1 MRNVTPS
8 ELASALTAALEA
20 SQNTSG
26 EAATPP
32 DTKAEETK
40 AEETKAA
47 QPEPETKAEE
57 TKAAQPEPET
67 KAEETKAAAESEETS
82 DGLPSDPEQLRKMV
96 KDLRKEAAKDRVA
109 GKEKAADEARRAVL
123 DEISKALG
131 LSKSDEAPELTVE
144 QLTSDLTESK
154 AAERASAL
162 ELAVY
167 KAAGDLADPARLLDS
182 QSFHT
187 ALKDVDLADG
197 EAVKNAITAFTK
209 DHPHFA
215 KTQAV
220 SGASAIDKPAGSGAE
235 KPKNLQDAIALRFS

>member
-1 MRNVTPS
+1 MDKFNPAD
-8 ELASALTAALEA
+8 LASMLTAALEA

-26 EAATPP
+26 EAATQPVSE
-32 DTKAEETK
+32 AEETK

-47 QPEPETKAEE
+47 AEEIKATIPEPETKAEE
-57 TKAAQPEPET
+57 TT
-67 KAEETKAAAESEETS
+67 
-82 DGLPSDPEQLRKMV
+82 DGLPSDPEQLRKMI

-144 QLTSDLTESK
+144 QLTAELAESK
-154 AAERASAL
+154 AVGRASAL

-182 QSFHT
+182 QSFHS
-187 ALKDVDLADG
+187 ALKDIDLTDG
-197 EAVKNAITAFTK
+197 EAVKNAITAFAK

-220 SGASAIDKPAGSGAE
+220 SGASAIDKPAGSGTE

>member
-1 MRNVTPS
+1 MHNVNPA

-26 EAATPP
+26 EAATTPEP
-32 DTKAEETK
+32 DTKAEEAK
-40 AEETKAA
+40 AEETTATT
-47 QPEPETKAEE
+47 PD
-57 TKAAQPEPET
+57 PET
-67 KAEETKAAAESEETS
+67 KAEETKAAAEDTT
-82 DGLPSDPEQLRKMV
+82 DGLPSDPEQLRKMI

-144 QLTSDLTESK
+144 QLTAELAESK
-154 AAERASAL
+154 AAGHASAL

-167 KAAGDLADPARLLDS
+167 KATGDLADPARLLDS

-187 ALKDVDLADG
+187 ALKDVDLADA

>member
-1 MRNVTPS
+1 MDKFNPAD
-8 ELASALTAALEA
+8 LASMLTAALEA

-26 EAATPP
+26 EAATQPVSE
-32 DTKAEETK
+32 AEETK
-40 AEETKAA
+40 AEETKAVA
-47 QPEPETKAEE
+47 EEIKATTPDPDTKAEDA
-57 TKAAQPEPET
+57 T
-67 KAEETKAAAESEETS
+67 

-144 QLTSDLTESK
+144 QLTAELAESK
-154 AAERASAL
+154 AAGHASAL

-182 QSFHT
+182 QSFH
-187 ALKDVDLADG
+187 AAVKDVDLADA

-209 DHPHFA
+209 EHPHFA

>member
-1 MRNVTPS
+1 MHNVTPS

-20 SQNTSG
+20 SQNTKA
-26 EAATPP
+26 EETTATQPEP

-40 AEETKAA
+40 AEETTATT
-47 QPEPETKAEE
+47 PEPDTKAEE
-57 TKAAQPEPET
+57 TKAE
-67 KAEETKAAAESEETS
+67 AEDTT
-82 DGLPSDPEQLRKMV
+82 DGLPSDPEQLRKMI

-144 QLTSDLTESK
+144 QLTAELTESK
-154 AAERASAL
+154 AAEHASAL
-162 ELAVY
+162 ELVVY

-187 ALKDVDLADG
+187 ALKDVDLADA

-209 DHPHFA
+209 EHPHFA

-220 SGASAIDKPAGSGAE
+220 AGASAIDKPAGSGAE

>member
-1 MRNVTPS
+1 MNEQT
-8 ELASALTAALEA
+8 T
-20 SQNTSG
+20 T
-26 EAATPP
+26 
-32 DTKAEETK
+32 EET
-40 AEETKAA
+40 T
-47 QPEPETKAEE
+47 EE

-67 KAEETKAAAESEETS
+67 KAEETKAAAESEETT
-82 DGLPSDPEQLRKMV
+82 DGLPSDPEQLRKMI

-131 LSKSDEAPELTVE
+131 LSKSAEAPELTVE
-144 QLTSDLTESK
+144 QLTAELAESK
-154 AAERASAL
+154 AAGRASAL

-187 ALKDVDLADG
+187 ALKDVDLADA
-197 EAVKNAITAFTK
+197 EAVKNAIASFTK

>member
-1 MRNVTPS
+1 MHNVTPA

-20 SQNTSG
+20 SQNTSS

-32 DTKAEETK
+32 DTKATAPVAEEPKPEPK
-40 AEETKAA
+40 AEETKETT
-47 QPEPETKAEE
+47 PEPKPEAED
-57 TKAAQPEPET
+57 TT
-67 KAEETKAAAESEETS
+67 
-82 DGLPSDPEQLRKMV
+82 DGLPSDPEQLRKMI

-131 LSKSDEAPELTVE
+131 LSNSDETPELTVE
-144 QLTSDLTESK
+144 QLTAELAESK
-154 AAERASAL
+154 AAGRASAL

-182 QSFHT
+182 QSFH
-187 ALKDVDLADG
+187 AAVKDVDLTDS

-209 DHPHFA
+209 DHPHVA

>member
-1 MRNVTPS
+1 MHDLNPA

-20 SQNTSG
+20 SQNTKA
-26 EAATPP
+26 EETKATTPEPKAKAEETKATPPEP

-40 AEETKAA
+40 AT
-47 QPEPETKAEE
+47 AED
-57 TKAAQPEPET
+57 TT
-67 KAEETKAAAESEETS
+67 

-144 QLTSDLTESK
+144 QLTAELAESK
-154 AAERASAL
+154 AAGHASAL

-167 KAAGDLADPARLLDS
+167 KATGDLADPARLLDS

-187 ALKDVDLADG
+187 ALKDVDLADA

>member
-1 MRNVTPS
+1 MNEQT
-8 ELASALTAALEA
+8 T
-20 SQNTSG
+20 T
-26 EAATPP
+26 
-32 DTKAEETK
+32 EETT
-40 AEETKAA
+40 EETTATT
-47 QPEPETKAEE
+47 PEPETKAEE
-57 TKAAQPEPET
+57 TKAE
-67 KAEETKAAAESEETS
+67 AEDTT

-131 LSKSDEAPELTVE
+131 LSKTDEAPELTVE
-144 QLTSDLTESK
+144 QLTAELAESK
-154 AAERASAL
+154 AAGHASAL

-187 ALKDVDLADG
+187 ALEDVDLADA

>member
-1 MRNVTPS
+1 MHNVNPA

-20 SQNTSG
+20 SQNTKAE
-26 EAATPP
+26 EAKATQPVAE
-32 DTKAEETK
+32 AEETK
-40 AEETKAA
+40 AEEPK
-47 QPEPETKAEE
+47 PEPKAEE
-57 TKAAQPEPET
+57 TKETTPEP
-67 KAEETKAAAESEETS
+67 KAEAEDTT

-144 QLTSDLTESK
+144 QLTAELTESK
-154 AAERASAL
+154 TAERASAL

-182 QSFHT
+182 QSFH
-187 ALKDVDLADG
+187 AAVKDVDLADA

-220 SGASAIDKPAGSGAE
+220 SGASAIDKPAGSGTE

>member
-1 MRNVTPS
+1 MNGQTTTAKATTEETKTAPEPEETTEETKATTP
-8 ELASALTAALEA
+8 E
-20 SQNTSG
+20 
-26 EAATPP
+26 P

-40 AEETKAA
+40 AV
-47 QPEPETKAEE
+47 
-57 TKAAQPEPET
+57 
-67 KAEETKAAAESEETS
+67 AESEETT
-82 DGLPSDPEQLRKMV
+82 DGLPSDPEQLRKMI

-131 LSKSDEAPELTVE
+131 LSKSDEAPELTAE
-144 QLTSDLTESK
+144 QLTAKLTESK

>member
-1 MRNVTPS
+1 MNEQTTT
-8 ELASALTAALEA
+8 EET
-20 SQNTSG
+20 T
-26 EAATPP
+26 
-32 DTKAEETK
+32 EETK
-40 AEETKAA
+40 ATPPAAEEPKS
-47 QPEPETKAEE
+47 EPETKAEDV
-57 TKAAQPEPET
+57 T
-67 KAEETKAAAESEETS
+67 
-82 DGLPSDPEQLRKMV
+82 DGLPSDPEQLRKII

-144 QLTSDLTESK
+144 QLTAELAESK
-154 AAERASAL
+154 AAGRASAL
-162 ELAVY
+162 ELAIY

-182 QSFHT
+182 QSFH
-187 ALKDVDLADG
+187 AAVKDVDLADA

>member
-1 MRNVTPS
+1 MNEQTTT
-8 ELASALTAALEA
+8 EET
-20 SQNTSG
+20 T
-26 EAATPP
+26 
-32 DTKAEETK
+32 EETK
-40 AEETKAA
+40 ATP
-47 QPEPETKAEE
+47 PEPETKAEE
-57 TKAAQPEPET
+57 TKAEDT
-67 KAEETKAAAESEETS
+67 T

-109 GKEKAADEARRAVL
+109 GKEKAADEARRAIL

-131 LSKSDEAPELTVE
+131 LSKSDEAPELTAE
-144 QLTSDLTESK
+144 QLTAKLTESK

-167 KAAGDLADPARLLDS
+167 KAAGDLADPGRLLDS

-187 ALKDVDLADG
+187 ALKDVDLADA

-220 SGASAIDKPAGSGAE
+220 NGASAIDKPAGSGAE

>member
-1 MRNVTPS
+1 MNKQT
-8 ELASALTAALEA
+8 T
-20 SQNTSG
+20 T
-26 EAATPP
+26 
-32 DTKAEETK
+32 EETT
-40 AEETKAA
+40 EETKAA

-57 TKAAQPEPET
+57 TKATTPEPDT
-67 KAEETKAAAESEETS
+67 KAEETKAVAEDTT
-82 DGLPSDPEQLRKMV
+82 DGLPSDPEQLRKMI

-131 LSKSDEAPELTVE
+131 LSKSDEAPELTAE
-144 QLTSDLTESK
+144 QLTAKLTESK

-182 QSFHT
+182 QSFH
-187 ALKDVDLADG
+187 AAVKDLDLTDS

>member
-1 MRNVTPS
+1 MHDLNPA

-20 SQNTSG
+20 SQNTKAEETTATQP
-26 EAATPP
+26 EADTKAEETKATPPEP

-40 AEETKAA
+40 AV
-47 QPEPETKAEE
+47 AED
-57 TKAAQPEPET
+57 TT
-67 KAEETKAAAESEETS
+67 
-82 DGLPSDPEQLRKMV
+82 DGLPSDPEQLRKMI

-131 LSKSDEAPELTVE
+131 LTKTDEAPELTAE
-144 QLTSDLTESK
+144 QLTAKLTESK

-187 ALKDVDLADG
+187 ALKDVDLADA

-220 SGASAIDKPAGSGAE
+220 NGASAIDKPAGSGAG

>member
-1 MRNVTPS
+1 MHNVTPS

-26 EAATPP
+26 EAAIQPEPETKAEETKAEETKAEE
-32 DTKAEETK
+32 TKAEETK

-47 QPEPETKAEE
+47 AEDA
-57 TKAAQPEPET
+57 T
-67 KAEETKAAAESEETS
+67 

-144 QLTSDLTESK
+144 QLTAELAESK
-154 AAERASAL
+154 AAGHASAL

-182 QSFHT
+182 QSFH
-187 ALKDVDLADG
+187 AAVKDVDLADA
-197 EAVKNAITAFTK
+197 EAVKNAITTFTK

-220 SGASAIDKPAGSGAE
+220 NGASAIDKPAGSGAE

>member
-1 MRNVTPS
+1 MRDLNPA

-20 SQNTSG
+20 SQNTKA
-26 EAATPP
+26 EETKAAPPEP

-40 AEETKAA
+40 ATT
-47 QPEPETKAEE
+47 PEPETKAEE
-57 TKAAQPEPET
+57 TKAAPEPE
-67 KAEETKAAAESEETS
+67 ETT

-96 KDLRKEAAKDRVA
+96 KDLRKEAAKGRVA

-144 QLTSDLTESK
+144 QLTADLTESK

-167 KAAGDLADPARLLDS
+167 KAAGDLADPGRLLDS

-187 ALKDVDLADG
+187 ALKDVDLADA

>member
-1 MRNVTPS
+1 MHNVTPS

-20 SQNTSG
+20 SQNTKA
-26 EAATPP
+26 EE
-32 DTKAEETK
+32 TKGTQPVAEAEETK

-47 QPEPETKAEE
+47 AEETKATTPEPETKAE
-57 TKAAQPEPET
+57 
-67 KAEETKAAAESEETS
+67 AEDTT
-82 DGLPSDPEQLRKMV
+82 DGLPSDPEQLRKMI

-131 LSKSDEAPELTVE
+131 LTKTDEAPELTVE
-144 QLTSDLTESK
+144 QLTAELAESK
-154 AAERASAL
+154 AAGHASAL

-167 KAAGDLADPARLLDS
+167 RAAGDLADPARLLDS
-182 QSFHT
+182 QSFHS
-187 ALKDVDLADG
+187 ALKDVDLTDG
-197 EAVKNAITAFTK
+197 EAVKNAITTFTK

-220 SGASAIDKPAGSGAE
+220 NGASAIDKPAGSGAE

>member
-1 MRNVTPS
+1 MDKFNPAD
-8 ELASALTAALEA
+8 LASMLTAALEA

-26 EAATPP
+26 EAATQPVSE
-32 DTKAEETK
+32 AEETK
-40 AEETKAA
+40 AEETKAVA
-47 QPEPETKAEE
+47 EEIKATTPDPDTKAEDA
-57 TKAAQPEPET
+57 T
-67 KAEETKAAAESEETS
+67 
-82 DGLPSDPEQLRKMV
+82 DGLPSDPEQLRKMI

-131 LSKSDEAPELTVE
+131 LTKNDEAPELTAE
-144 QLTSDLTESK
+144 QLTAKLTESK

-187 ALKDVDLADG
+187 ALKDVDLADA
-197 EAVKNAITAFTK
+197 EAVKNAITTFTK

>member
-1 MRNVTPS
+1 MHNVTPA

-20 SQNTSG
+20 SQNTSS

-32 DTKAEETK
+32 GTKATAPVAEETKPEPKAEETK
-40 AEETKAA
+40 ETT
-47 QPEPETKAEE
+47 PEPKPEAED
-57 TKAAQPEPET
+57 TT
-67 KAEETKAAAESEETS
+67 
-82 DGLPSDPEQLRKMV
+82 DGLPSDPEQLRKMI

-144 QLTSDLTESK
+144 QLTADLTESK

-187 ALKDVDLADG
+187 ALKDVDLADA

-220 SGASAIDKPAGSGAE
+220 SGASAIDKPAGSGTE

>member
-1 MRNVTPS
+1 MDKFNPAD
-8 ELASALTAALEA
+8 LASMLTAALEA

-26 EAATPP
+26 EAATQPVSE
-32 DTKAEETK
+32 AEETK
-40 AEETKAA
+40 AEETKAVA
-47 QPEPETKAEE
+47 EEIKATTPDPDTKAEDA
-57 TKAAQPEPET
+57 T
-67 KAEETKAAAESEETS
+67 

-144 QLTSDLTESK
+144 QLTAELAESK
-154 AAERASAL
+154 AAGHASAL

-182 QSFHT
+182 QSFH
-187 ALKDVDLADG
+187 AAVKDVDLADA
-197 EAVKNAITAFTK
+197 EAVKNAITTFAK

>member
-1 MRNVTPS
+1 MHNVTPS

-20 SQNTSG
+20 SQNTKAE
-26 EAATPP
+26 EAKATQPVAE
-32 DTKAEETK
+32 AEETK

-47 QPEPETKAEE
+47 AEETTATTPEPDTKAED
-57 TKAAQPEPET
+57 TT
-67 KAEETKAAAESEETS
+67 
-82 DGLPSDPEQLRKMV
+82 DGLPSDPEQLRKMI

-131 LSKSDEAPELTVE
+131 LTKTDEEPELTVE
-144 QLTSDLTESK
+144 QLTAELAESK
-154 AAERASAL
+154 AAGHASAL

-182 QSFHT
+182 QSFH
-187 ALKDVDLADG
+187 AAVKDVDLADA

>member
-1 MRNVTPS
+1 MNEQTTTEETTEETKATTP
-8 ELASALTAALEA
+8 E
-20 SQNTSG
+20 
-26 EAATPP
+26 P
-32 DTKAEETK
+32 DTKAEEPK
-40 AEETKAA
+40 PEAEDT
-47 QPEPETKAEE
+47 T
-57 TKAAQPEPET
+57 
-67 KAEETKAAAESEETS
+67 

-131 LSKSDEAPELTVE
+131 LSNSDETPELTVE
-144 QLTSDLTESK
+144 QLTAELAESK
-154 AAERASAL
+154 AAGRASAL

-187 ALKDVDLADG
+187 AVKDLDLTDS

-220 SGASAIDKPAGSGAE
+220 SGASAIDKPAGSGTE

>member
-1 MRNVTPS
+1 MHNVTPS

-20 SQNTSG
+20 SQNTKA
-26 EAATPP
+26 EETKATQPVSE
-32 DTKAEETK
+32 AEETK

-47 QPEPETKAEE
+47 AEETKATTPEPETKAE
-57 TKAAQPEPET
+57 
-67 KAEETKAAAESEETS
+67 AEDTT

-144 QLTSDLTESK
+144 QLTEELAESK
-154 AAERASAL
+154 AAGHASAL

-182 QSFHT
+182 QSFH
-187 ALKDVDLADG
+187 AAVKDVDLADA

>member
-1 MRNVTPS
+1 MHNVTPA

-20 SQNTSG
+20 SQNTSS

-32 DTKAEETK
+32 EPETKAEETK
-40 AEETKAA
+40 AEETKATPPVA
-47 QPEPETKAEE
+47 EEPKPEPKPEAED
-57 TKAAQPEPET
+57 TT
-67 KAEETKAAAESEETS
+67 
-82 DGLPSDPEQLRKMV
+82 DGLPSDPEQLRKMI

-123 DEISKALG
+123 DEISRALG
-131 LSKSDEAPELTVE
+131 LSKTDETPELTIE
-144 QLTSDLTESK
+144 QLTAELTESK
-154 AAERASAL
+154 AAGRASAL

-167 KAAGDLADPARLLDS
+167 KAVGDLADPARLLDS

-187 ALKDVDLADG
+187 AVKDLDLTDS
-197 EAVKNAITAFTK
+197 EAVKNAITSFTK

-220 SGASAIDKPAGSGAE
+220 SGASAIDKPAGSGTE

>member
-1 MRNVTPS
+1 MDKFNPAD
-8 ELASALTAALEA
+8 LASMLTAALEA

-26 EAATPP
+26 EAATQPVSE
-32 DTKAEETK
+32 AEETK
-40 AEETKAA
+40 AEETKAVA
-47 QPEPETKAEE
+47 EEIKATTPDPDTKAEDA
-57 TKAAQPEPET
+57 T
-67 KAEETKAAAESEETS
+67 

-144 QLTSDLTESK
+144 QLTAELAESK
-154 AAERASAL
+154 AAGHASAL

-182 QSFHT
+182 QSFH
-187 ALKDVDLADG
+187 AAVKDVDLADA
-197 EAVKNAITAFTK
+197 EAVKNAVTAFTK
-209 DHPHFA
+209 EHPHFA

>member
-1 MRNVTPS
+1 MNKQT
-8 ELASALTAALEA
+8 T
-20 SQNTSG
+20 T
-26 EAATPP
+26 
-32 DTKAEETK
+32 EET
-40 AEETKAA
+40 T
-47 QPEPETKAEE
+47 EE

-67 KAEETKAAAESEETS
+67 KAEETKAAAESEETT
-82 DGLPSDPEQLRKMV
+82 DGLPSDPEQLRKMI
-96 KDLRKEAAKDRVA
+96 KGLRKEAAKDRVA
-109 GKEKAADEARRAVL
+109 GKEKAADEARRAIL

-131 LSKSDEAPELTVE
+131 LSKSDEAPELTAE
-144 QLTSDLTESK
+144 QLTAKLTESK

-187 ALKDVDLADG
+187 ALKDVDLADA

>member
-1 MRNVTPS
+1 MHNVTPS

-20 SQNTSG
+20 SQNTKA
-26 EAATPP
+26 EETTATQPEP

-40 AEETKAA
+40 AEETKA
-47 QPEPETKAEE
+47 EETKAEE
-57 TKAAQPEPET
+57 TKAVAEEIKATTPDPDT
-67 KAEETKAAAESEETS
+67 KAEDAT
-82 DGLPSDPEQLRKMV
+82 DGLPSDPEQLRKMI

-131 LSKSDEAPELTVE
+131 LSKTDEAPELTAE
-144 QLTSDLTESK
+144 QLTAKLTKSK
-154 AAERASAL
+154 AAERATAL

-187 ALKDVDLADG
+187 ALKDVDLADA

-220 SGASAIDKPAGSGAE
+220 NGASAIDKPAGSGAE

>member
-1 MRNVTPS
+1 MDKFNPAD
-8 ELASALTAALEA
+8 LASMLTAALEA

-26 EAATPP
+26 EAATQPVSE
-32 DTKAEETK
+32 AEETK
-40 AEETKAA
+40 AEETKAVA
-47 QPEPETKAEE
+47 EEIKATTPDPDTKAEDA
-57 TKAAQPEPET
+57 T
-67 KAEETKAAAESEETS
+67 
-82 DGLPSDPEQLRKMV
+82 DGLPSDPEQLRKMI

-131 LSKSDEAPELTVE
+131 LSKSDEAPELTAE
-144 QLTSDLTESK
+144 QLTAKLTESK

-187 ALKDVDLADG
+187 ALKDVDLTDA
-197 EAVKNAITAFTK
+197 EAVKNAITTFTK

-220 SGASAIDKPAGSGAE
+220 NGASAIDKPAGSGAE

>member
-1 MRNVTPS
+1 MNEQT
-8 ELASALTAALEA
+8 T
-20 SQNTSG
+20 T
-26 EAATPP
+26 
-32 DTKAEETK
+32 EET
-40 AEETKAA
+40 T
-47 QPEPETKAEE
+47 EE

-67 KAEETKAAAESEETS
+67 KAEETKAAAESEETT
-82 DGLPSDPEQLRKMV
+82 DGLPSDPEQLRKMI

-131 LSKSDEAPELTVE
+131 LSKSDEAPELTAE
-144 QLTSDLTESK
+144 QLTAKLTESK

-187 ALKDVDLADG
+187 ALKDVDLADA
-197 EAVKNAITAFTK
+197 EAVKNAITTFTK
-209 DHPHFA
+209 EHTHFA

>member
-1 MRNVTPS
+1 MNGQTT
-8 ELASALTAALEA
+8 TAK
-20 SQNTSG
+20 
-26 EAATPP
+26 ATTEE
-32 DTKAEETK
+32 TKTAPEPEETTEETK
-40 AEETKAA
+40 ATT
-47 QPEPETKAEE
+47 PEPD
-57 TKAAQPEPET
+57 T
-67 KAEETKAAAESEETS
+67 KAEETKAAAEDTT
-82 DGLPSDPEQLRKMV
+82 DGLPSDPEQLRKMI

-144 QLTSDLTESK
+144 QLTAELAESK
-154 AAERASAL
+154 AAGHASAL

-182 QSFHT
+182 QSFH
-187 ALKDVDLADG
+187 AAVKDVDLADA

>member
-1 MRNVTPS
+1 MDKFNPAD
-8 ELASALTAALEA
+8 LASMLTAALEA

-26 EAATPP
+26 EAATTPEPDTKAEETTAATPEP

-47 QPEPETKAEE
+47 AED
-57 TKAAQPEPET
+57 TT
-67 KAEETKAAAESEETS
+67 

-144 QLTSDLTESK
+144 QLTAELAESK
-154 AAERASAL
+154 AAGHASAL

-187 ALKDVDLADG
+187 ALKDVDLADA

>member
-20 SQNTSG
+20 SQNTKA
-26 EAATPP
+26 EETKATQPVAE
-32 DTKAEETK
+32 AEETK

-47 QPEPETKAEE
+47 AEETKATTPEPETKAEE
-57 TKAAQPEPET
+57 TKAE
-67 KAEETKAAAESEETS
+67 AEDTT
-82 DGLPSDPEQLRKMV
+82 DGLPSDPEQLRKMI

-131 LSKSDEAPELTVE
+131 LSKSDEAPELTAE
-144 QLTSDLTESK
+144 QLTARLTESK

-187 ALKDVDLADG
+187 ALKDVDLADA

-220 SGASAIDKPAGSGAE
+220 SGASAIDKPAGSGTE

>member
-1 MRNVTPS
+1 MNEQTTT
-8 ELASALTAALEA
+8 EETTEE
-20 SQNTSG
+20 TT
-26 EAATPP
+26 AATPEP

-40 AEETKAA
+40 AA
-47 QPEPETKAEE
+47 PEDAT
-57 TKAAQPEPET
+57 
-67 KAEETKAAAESEETS
+67 
-82 DGLPSDPEQLRKMV
+82 DGLPSDPEQLRKMI

-131 LSKSDEAPELTVE
+131 LTKNDEAPELTAE
-144 QLTSDLTESK
+144 QLTAKLTESK

-187 ALKDVDLADG
+187 ALKDVDLTDA

-220 SGASAIDKPAGSGAE
+220 NGASAIDKPAGSGAE

>member
-1 MRNVTPS
+1 MHNVTPS

-20 SQNTSG
+20 SQNTKA
-26 EAATPP
+26 EETKATQPVAE
-32 DTKAEETK
+32 AEETK
-40 AEETKAA
+40 AEEAKAAAEETKATT
-47 QPEPETKAEE
+47 PEPETKAED
-57 TKAAQPEPET
+57 TT
-67 KAEETKAAAESEETS
+67 
-82 DGLPSDPEQLRKMV
+82 DGLPSDPEQLRRMI

-144 QLTSDLTESK
+144 QLTAELDESK
-154 AAERASAL
+154 AAGHASAL

-187 ALKDVDLADG
+187 ALKDVDLADA
-197 EAVKNAITAFTK
+197 EAVKNAITTFTK
-209 DHPHFA
+209 EHPHFA

-220 SGASAIDKPAGSGAE
+220 SGASAIDKPAGSGTE

>member
-1 MRNVTPS
+1 MDKFNPAD
-8 ELASALTAALEA
+8 LASMLTAALEA

-26 EAATPP
+26 EAATQPVSE
-32 DTKAEETK
+32 AEETK
-40 AEETKAA
+40 AEETKAVA
-47 QPEPETKAEE
+47 EEIKATTPDPDTKAEDA
-57 TKAAQPEPET
+57 T
-67 KAEETKAAAESEETS
+67 

-144 QLTSDLTESK
+144 QLTAELAESK
-154 AAERASAL
+154 AAGHASAL

-182 QSFHT
+182 QSFH
-187 ALKDVDLADG
+187 AAVKDIDLADA

>member
-1 MRNVTPS
+1 MNEQTTT
-8 ELASALTAALEA
+8 EETTEETTATQPE
-20 SQNTSG
+20 
-26 EAATPP
+26 P
-32 DTKAEETK
+32 DTKAEET
-40 AEETKAA
+40 T
-47 QPEPETKAEE
+47 
-57 TKAAQPEPET
+57 
-67 KAEETKAAAESEETS
+67 AAAEDTT
-82 DGLPSDPEQLRKMV
+82 DGLPSDPEQLRKMI

-144 QLTSDLTESK
+144 QLTAELTESK
-154 AAERASAL
+154 TAERASAL

-167 KAAGDLADPARLLDS
+167 KAAGDMADPVRLLDS

-187 ALKDVDLADG
+187 ALKDVDLADS
-197 EAVKNAITAFTK
+197 EAVKNAITTFTK

-220 SGASAIDKPAGSGAE
+220 SGASAIDKPAGSGTE

>member
-1 MRNVTPS
+1 MDKFNPAD
-8 ELASALTAALEA
+8 LASMLTAALEA

-26 EAATPP
+26 EAATQPVSE
-32 DTKAEETK
+32 AEETK

-57 TKAAQPEPET
+57 TKATTPEPDT
-67 KAEETKAAAESEETS
+67 KAEETKAEAEDTT

-131 LSKSDEAPELTVE
+131 LTKTDEAPELTVE
-144 QLTSDLTESK
+144 QLTAELAESK
-154 AAERASAL
+154 AAGHASAL

-182 QSFHT
+182 QSFH
-187 ALKDVDLADG
+187 AAVKDVDLADA

>member
-1 MRNVTPS
+1 MDKFNPAD
-8 ELASALTAALEA
+8 LASMLTAALEA

-26 EAATPP
+26 EAATQPVSE
-32 DTKAEETK
+32 AEETK
-40 AEETKAA
+40 AEETKAVA
-47 QPEPETKAEE
+47 EEIKATTPDPDTKAEDA
-57 TKAAQPEPET
+57 T
-67 KAEETKAAAESEETS
+67 

-123 DEISKALG
+123 GEISKALG
-131 LSKSDEAPELTVE
+131 LTKSDEAPELTAE
-144 QLTSDLTESK
+144 QLTAKLTESK

-187 ALKDVDLADG
+187 ALKDVDLADA
-197 EAVKNAITAFTK
+197 EAVKNAIATFTK
-209 DHPHFA
+209 EHPHFA